1 MLGPAAA
8 GRGQVQE
15 VDMLDAAPAPRVS
28 ARRSG
33 SRRRWW
39 YRPETAGDLGLP
51 DPVPHAP
58 PMDAEFP
65 MDAELVGDLFDRARA
80 RRRVPAD
87 IHRSTISATA
97 HGRRAARGSASYD
110 GILVRWIAQ
119 LLGDA
124 KERCLVTTV
133 SPTASSSKTLNRDW
147 EQEGDVGPEQR
158 GQAAAVRVGQLRS
171 APVVG
176 EHVLHHQGVD
186 VDRAACSTRE
196 PCCSAGTCGGV
207 ARWPEAESQRY
218 SS

>member
-1 MLGPAAA
+1 
-8 GRGQVQE
+8 
-15 VDMLDAAPAPRVS
+15 MLDAAPAPRVS

-97 HGRRAARGSASYD
+97 HGRRAA
-110 GILVRWIAQ
+110 IW
-119 LLGDA
+119 
-124 KERCLVTTV
+124 
-133 SPTASSSKTLNRDW
+133 SSK
-147 EQEGDVGPEQR
+147 QR
-158 GQAAAVRVGQLRS
+158 GGGAGDLNGCRRKRRRSTSRSGRVWAGGSGRRYRSGGAVRVGIAAGSMSSRMRRS
-171 APVVG
+171 LQSRG
-176 EHVLHHQGVD
+176 QC
-186 VDRAACSTRE
+186 RRRI
-196 PCCSAGTCGGV
+196 AGGGADCGQV
-207 ARWPEAESQRY
+207 E
-218 SS
+218 